1 MHGEIS
7 TVNGEH
13 FLADIM
19 VMSSTRKFARG
30 DKKNYAFFITF
41 SLKFWKI
48 PPPPPPAMLLTF
60 GKLSNPLLFQP
71 PLSQLLIFG
80 KFSNPLLFQRPV
92 YWQPKNMRKRAR
104 VFVAKIQCITFL
116 YTFLP

>member
-48 PPPPPPAMLLTF
+48 PPPPTPSYAINIW
-60 GKLSNPLLFQP
+60 KIVQP
-71 PLSQLLIFG
+71 PTISAPPLPTINIWKIFQSPTISTPRLLATKEYAETCKGICG
-80 KFSNPLLFQRPV
+80 
-92 YWQPKNMRKRAR
+92 
-104 VFVAKIQCITFL
+104 
-116 YTFLP
+116 

>member
-13 FLADIM
+13 FSADIM

-41 SLKFWKI
+41 SLKFWK
-48 PPPPPPAMLLTF
+48 
-60 GKLSNPLLFQP
+60 LSNPLLFQP
-71 PLSQLLIFG
+71 PLPQLLIFG

-104 VFVAKIQCITFL
+104 VFVAKIQCITCL
-116 YTFLP
+116 YNFLP

>member
-13 FLADIM
+13 FSADIM

-41 SLKFWKI
+41 CLKFWKI
-48 PPPPPPAMLLTF
+48 PPPPAINIW
-60 GKLSNPLLFQP
+60 KIVQP
-71 PLSQLLIFG
+71 PTISAPPPPTINIWKIFQSPTISTPRLLATKEYAETCKGICG
-80 KFSNPLLFQRPV
+80 
-92 YWQPKNMRKRAR
+92 
-104 VFVAKIQCITFL
+104 
-116 YTFLP
+116 